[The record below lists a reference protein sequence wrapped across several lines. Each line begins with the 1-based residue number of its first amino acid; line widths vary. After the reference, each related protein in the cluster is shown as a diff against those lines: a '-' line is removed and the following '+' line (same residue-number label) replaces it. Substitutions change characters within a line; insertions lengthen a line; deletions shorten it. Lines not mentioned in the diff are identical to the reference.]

1 MAEKKNKDDVSKLG
15 FEDSIVRLKAIVE
28 MIEQGKIP
36 LQDSLEKYEQGMLL
50 IKHCRDIL
58 QKAEKRIEKITK
70 EQSGGAP
77 SDDAESESEPDPKS
91 GEGEALF

>member
-15 FEDSIVRLKAIVE
+15 FEDSIKRLKTIVE
-28 MIEQGKIP
+28 KIEQGEIP
-36 LQDSLEKYEQGMLL
+36 LQDSLEQNEQGMLL

-70 EQSGGAP
+70 EQSGAAP
-77 SDDAESESEPDPKS
+77 STEVESKAEPE
-91 GEGEALF
+91 EGEALF